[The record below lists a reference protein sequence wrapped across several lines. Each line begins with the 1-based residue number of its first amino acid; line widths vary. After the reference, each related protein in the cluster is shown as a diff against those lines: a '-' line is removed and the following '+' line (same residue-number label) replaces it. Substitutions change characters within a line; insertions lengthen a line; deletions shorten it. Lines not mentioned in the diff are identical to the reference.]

1 MELGRIEERIDD
13 IRLNIHQPDAQVL
26 RLGHHGPAIDWHI
39 HHAHT
44 LHAIIRQPE
53 LNLGRS
59 YVDGEWDIDSIHL
72 SDLIT
77 ALVPRQ
83 SSPGPLDG
91 RPCLRRLRA
100 RLPQLRKR
108 STRIHWRDFSPWLS
122 RLCFGD
128 ALFHNCARYSEAG
141 TTTEQAQRL
150 TAYQL
155 AERLQLNGSHHLLDL
170 NAGWGALPLFLAEHL
185 GVRVTAMVSSREQL
199 QYAHGEARR
208 RGLDSQIHYRLG
220 SFHQCRGR
228 FDRILASGFL
238 EQFTE
243 SAYPA
248 IFEHLEHLLHED
260 GLAWLQVTGRSHAGG
275 LSNQWHRR
283 QLPARQSMPLLS
295 DICVGIE
302 QSRLRQLQTEDYSHH
317 WQQDLR
323 TRARRFHRHR
333 ADISQRFGETRT
345 RHWEFLLAS
354 EISAARW
361 GQLRQYDM
369 LLGQTRCQWPAVE
382 LRQSPSEYQLP
393 ETIAQQIPGLAV
405 LRSN

>member
-1 MELGRIEERIDD
+1 MELGRIEERIND
-13 IRLNIHQPDAQVL
+13 IRLNIHQPDGQVL
-26 RLGHHGPAIDWHI
+26 RLGHHGPSIDWHI
-39 HHAHT
+39 HHPHT
-44 LHAIIRQPE
+44 LHAIIRQPG

-59 YVDGEWDIDSIHL
+59 YVNGEWDIDSIHL

-77 ALVPRQ
+77 TLVPGQ
-83 SSPGPLDG
+83 SSPGLLDG

-108 STRIHWRDFSPWLS
+108 STRSHWQDFSPWLS
-122 RLCFGD
+122 RVCLGE

-150 TAYQL
+150 TAQQL
-155 AERLQLNGSHHLLDL
+155 AERLQLNHDHHLLDL
-170 NAGWGALPLFLAEHL
+170 NAGWGALPLFLAEHF
-185 GVRVTAMVSSREQL
+185 GVRITAMVSSREQL

-208 RGLDSQIHYRLG
+208 HGLDSQIHYRLG

-248 IFEHLEHLLHED
+248 IFEHIEHLLHED
-260 GLAWLQVTGRSHAGG
+260 GFAWLQVTGRSHTSG
-275 LSNQWHRR
+275 LSNQWHQR
-283 QLPARQSMPLLS
+283 QLPARHSIPLLS
-295 DICVGIE
+295 DICTAIE
-302 QSRLRQLQTEDYSHH
+302 QSQLRQLQTEDYSTH

-323 TRARRFHRHR
+323 TRARRYHRHR
-333 ADISQRFGETRT
+333 AAISRRFGTTRT

-354 EISAARW
+354 EISAARR
-361 GQLRQYDM
+361 GQLRQYDV
-369 LLGQTRCQWPAVE
+369 LLGQARCHWPVND

-393 ETIAQQIPGLAV
+393 ETIARQIPGLV
-405 LRSN
+405 TLRSN